1 MTFIQ
6 TLAQHGNADW
16 PLSRRDREP
25 HSYNLCGTRAPGKPR
40 ATAAALAAARAC
52 SSHDTAFFDFFLPPP
67 ALLPP
72 PAGCAGIGRVTGGS
86 GAAVPGARVKAC

>member
-1 MTFIQ
+1 
-6 TLAQHGNADW
+6 
-16 PLSRRDREP
+16 
-25 HSYNLCGTRAPGKPR
+25 
-40 ATAAALAAARAC
+40 
-52 SSHDTAFFDFFLPPP
+52 LPPP